1 MDYFKKI
8 HILKSISWRIL
19 GSIITFIIA
28 WFSSG
33 ELKIGLSISVFDF
46 IFKLILYY
54 GHERLWH
61 KVTNK

>member
-19 GSIITFIIA
+19 GSIVTFIIA
-28 WFSSG
+28 WISSG
-33 ELKIGLSISVFDF
+33 ELTIGLSISVFDF

-54 GHERLWH
+54 GHERLWY

>member
-54 GHERLWH
+54 GHERLWY

>member
-54 GHERLWH
+54 AHERLWH